1 MTALSPFTPEERF
14 ESIKAGLTAAVAG
27 LLWAVMSWLG
37 ELTYGISVDGFTG
50 GIRVAIATASTFLF
64 GATYRYVLRR
74 DRNPHLKSGV
84 VTAFILVRVMAQL
97 EVSMPDLSE
106 LTWASGLPYLWLLV
120 QSTFLFLAAQWV
132 LDLGL
137 RQGWLKP
144 FGPA

>member
-1 MTALSPFTPEERF
+1 
-14 ESIKAGLTAAVAG
+14 
-27 LLWAVMSWLG
+27 
-37 ELTYGISVDGFTG
+37 
-50 GIRVAIATASTFLF
+50 
-64 GATYRYVLRR
+64 
-74 DRNPHLKSGV
+74 
-84 VTAFILVRVMAQL
+84 MAQL